1 MRLKFLS
8 SNRISS
14 IVGCRVKIA
23 SVYSKQGVSTLRRDI
38 KMLFRE
44 RYAACQLATVLIVIS
59 MGLLSPPA
67 KSQPSKSF
75 KNEVTGQD
83 CIQPADGPQDSLP
96 RFRKLHFKNTC
107 RGTFVVTLVLANGK
121 KTSSGG
127 VEAGKTIVL
136 LCDTTRDE
144 CTGIE
149 YEVR

>member
-1 MRLKFLS
+1 MQRILVAAIALLS
-8 SNRISS
+8 
-14 IVGCRVKIA
+14 GA
-23 SVYSKQGVSTLRRDI
+23 SSKQGASIHSEGTF

-44 RYAACQLATVLIVIS
+44 RYAACQFATLLIVIS
-59 MGLLSPPA
+59 MGLISPPA
-67 KSQPSKSF
+67 KGQPSKSF

-83 CIQPADGPQDSLP
+83 CVQPADGPQDSLP

-136 LCDTTRDE
+136 LCDTSKDQ

-149 YEVR
+149 FEVR